1 MTNNGHWNLSRNK
14 FQNNIALIS
23 GGAISLSNTVPLN
36 LISDNDYINNTAWI
50 YGDHYASDP
59 IRFVLSSI

>member
-36 LISDNDYINNTAWI
+36 LISDNDYINNIALI
-50 YGDHYASDP
+50 YGNNYASDP